1 MSCFFFFIFH
11 SGKIETRDGETSG
24 IVGRG
29 WGDRFVYL
37 HRIHIILLFVIPRC
51 AFVAR
56 GEIDLSQ
63 QRRSRTRSAVLQRVR
78 RKQRLQGSR
87 VDFHRLE
94 VLDVTETLAAF
105 AYNRFLLAPDRN
117 EIIRL
122 IVTPG
127 RV

>member
-1 MSCFFFFIFH
+1 M
-11 SGKIETRDGETSG
+11 GGA
-24 IVGRG
+24 
-29 WGDRFVYL
+29 DRFFYL
-37 HRIHIILLFVIPRC
+37 HRIHIIRLFVIPRC
-51 AFVAR
+51 AFIATR
-56 GEIDLSQ
+56 DIDLSQ
-63 QRRSRTRSAVLQRVR
+63 QRRSRTRSAVLHRVR
-78 RKQRLQGSR
+78 SEQRLQGSR

-105 AYNRFLLAPDRN
+105 AYNRFLFDPDRN